1 MSFKFSLIILLN
13 EFDEAMIKNCFNS
26 LLNQSF
32 KDIEIICVTTSPSDY
47 LDNLAN
53 NDNRFVILNSENNNL
68 KNIGLNY
75 SSGEYVS
82 FIDCTDWIDFDF
94 CEKAYSKA
102 KKDNVDVL
110 IYKVLEYENENL
122 YKNYFYEFFSF
133 DNGLFETTFTFDEII
148 DSLFTIPQGINNK
161 IYRREYLKENS
172 IEFIE
177 NTSFDEMIFFFKSV
191 LNAKKISLLDDYI
204 YFKKIKTSNNVS
216 NNILKD
222 LVEATNSVISVF
234 IENNSFNLYKQEVL
248 NYKLDLIRY
257 WYLMLNDFIQQKHFN
272 IIRDDLLS
280 IDDEE
285 FLINPKIFLS
295 EQNLFF
301 YESFLKFDQW
311 DMINLIYKNNQLKQK
326 FNESIEINDVFK
338 IKISN
343 LNQKNEDLVSK
354 NDMLE
359 SELSNL
365 NGVNEDLVNKNKSLD
380 VQISNLGQKNEDL
393 VSKNDM
399 LESELSNLN
408 GVNEDLVN
416 KNKSLDVQISNLGQ
430 KNEDLVSKNDMLE
443 SELSNLNGVNE
454 DLVNK
459 NKSLDV
465 QISNLGQKNEDL
477 VSKNDMLESE
487 LSNLNNINYE
497 LKLKLDNSQM
507 SINKTIVEVNEK
519 NDLLNSQ
526 LKKQSIVLGR
536 LNEKNR
542 ILSRNNRY
550 LRKKLLSKKE
560 KNNVK
565 SLLLHKF
572 K

>member
-1 MSFKFSLIILLN
+1 MSFKFSLVILLN
-13 EFDEAMIKNCFNS
+13 EFDESMIKNCFNS
-26 LLNQSF
+26 LLNQSLN
-32 KDIEIICVTTSPSDY
+32 DIEIICITTSPSDY

-53 NDNRFVILNSENNNL
+53 NDARFTILTSEYKNL
-68 KNIGLNY
+68 KNVGLNY

-82 FIDCTDWIDFDF
+82 FIDCNDWVDFDF

-102 KKDNVDVL
+102 KKDNADVL
-110 IYKVLEYENENL
+110 IYKVLEYENEKL

-133 DNGLFETTFTFDEII
+133 ENDLFETTFTFDEII

-191 LNAKKISLLDDYI
+191 LNAKKISLLHDYI
-204 YFKKIKTSNNVS
+204 YFKKIKTSNNVP

-222 LVEATNSVISVF
+222 LVEATNRVISIF
-234 IENNSFNLYKQEVL
+234 IEHNAFNLYKQEVL

-272 IIRDDLLS
+272 LIRDDLLS

-301 YESFLKFDQW
+301 YESFLKFNQW

-326 FNESIEINDVFK
+326 FNESIEINDSFK
-338 IKISN
+338 IEISN
-343 LNQKNEDLVSK
+343 LGQKNADLVSK

-359 SELSNL
+359 SELSSLNGVGQKNADLVSKNDMLESELSSL

-380 VQISNLGQKNEDL
+380 VQISNLGQKNADL

-399 LESELSNLN
+399 LESKL
-408 GVNEDLVN
+408 
-416 KNKSLDVQISNLGQ
+416 I
-430 KNEDLVSKNDMLE
+430 
-443 SELSNLNGVNE
+443 
-454 DLVNK
+454 
-459 NKSLDV
+459 
-465 QISNLGQKNEDL
+465 
-477 VSKNDMLESE
+477 
-487 LSNLNNINYE
+487 NLNNINSE
-497 LKLKLDNSQM
+497 LKLKLNNSQM

-519 NDLLNSQ
+519 NNMLNSQ

-536 LNEKNR
+536 LNENNR
-542 ILSRNNRY
+542 ILIRSNKY
-550 LRKKLLSKKE
+550 LIKKLSSKKE
-560 KNNVK
+560 RSNVK

>member
-1 MSFKFSLIILLN
+1 MSFKFSLVILLN
-13 EFDEAMIKNCFNS
+13 EFDESMIKNCFNS
-26 LLNQSF
+26 LLNQSLN
-32 KDIEIICVTTSPSDY
+32 DIEIICITTSPSDY

-53 NDNRFVILNSENNNL
+53 NDARFTILTSEYKNL
-68 KNIGLNY
+68 KNVGLNY

-82 FIDCTDWIDFDF
+82 FIDCNDWVDFDF

-102 KKDNVDVL
+102 KKDNADVL
-110 IYKVLEYENENL
+110 IYKVLEYENEKL

-133 DNGLFETTFTFDEII
+133 ENDLFETTFTFDEII

-191 LNAKKISLLDDYI
+191 LNAKKISLLHDYI
-204 YFKKIKTSNNVS
+204 YFKKIKTSNNVP

-222 LVEATNSVISVF
+222 LVEATNRVISIF
-234 IENNSFNLYKQEVL
+234 IEHNAFNLYKQEVL

-272 IIRDDLLS
+272 LIRDDLLS

-408 GVNEDLVN
+408 
-416 KNKSLDVQISNLGQ
+416 
-430 KNEDLVSKNDMLE
+430 
-443 SELSNLNGVNE
+443 
-454 DLVNK
+454 
-459 NKSLDV
+459 
-465 QISNLGQKNEDL
+465 
-477 VSKNDMLESE
+477 
-487 LSNLNNINYE
+487 NINYE

-519 NDLLNSQ
+519 NDMLNSQ

-565 SLLLHKF
+565 SLLLNKF

>member
-408 GVNEDLVN
+408 
-416 KNKSLDVQISNLGQ
+416 
-430 KNEDLVSKNDMLE
+430 
-443 SELSNLNGVNE
+443 
-454 DLVNK
+454 
-459 NKSLDV
+459 
-465 QISNLGQKNEDL
+465 
-477 VSKNDMLESE
+477 
-487 LSNLNNINYE
+487 NINYE